1 MRIFKKRRVAVD
13 IVEKAP
19 AKINLTLNVID
30 KRTDGFH
37 EMRMVMTSIDL
48 ADHLTFTER
57 NDSKIALSSN
67 TAFMPL
73 NKKNIVYQA
82 ARILKEKF
90 DVQSGVNIIIDKQI
104 PIAAGL
110 GGGSSDAAAAL
121 RGLNRLW
128 ELNLNLE
135 ELAIIGE
142 KLGSDVP
149 FCIYNKTAYATGRGE
164 VIDLIKEVPQCW
176 VILVKPPKGISSW
189 TVFGELDLN
198 DIPQYDHHKMIEAIN
213 LNDYDGVVQH
223 AGNAL
228 EDISIRQQPDIK
240 KIKEKMEKFGADVA
254 VMSGTGPTVY
264 GLTQQYSKAQRIVN
278 GLKGFCKEVYLVRTL
293 K

>member
-1 MRIFKKRRVAVD
+1 ME

-19 AKINLTLNVID
+19 AKINLTLNVLN
-30 KRTDGFH
+30 KRPDGFH

-48 ADHLTFTER
+48 SDHLTFNER
-57 NDSKIALSSN
+57 NDQQITLSSN
-67 TAFMPL
+67 AAFIPL

-82 ARILKEKF
+82 VRLLKERYEIQK
-90 DVQSGVNIIIDKQI
+90 GVDINIDKQI
-104 PIAAGL
+104 PVAAGL
-110 GGGSSDAAAAL
+110 GGGSSDAAATL

-128 ELNLNLE
+128 ELGLTLE
-135 ELAIIGE
+135 ELALIGE
-142 KLGSDVP
+142 QLGSDVP

-164 VIDLIKEVPQCW
+164 VIKLIHEIPQCW

-189 TVFGELDLN
+189 TVFEELDLASLPHYN
-198 DIPQYDHHKMIEAIN
+198 HDKMIEAIN
-213 LNDYDGVVQH
+213 ENNYEEMIRY

-228 EDISIRQQPDIK
+228 EEISGKYRPDIK
-240 KIKEKMEKFGADVA
+240 MIKGKMEKFGADVA
-254 VMSGTGPTVY
+254 IMSGTGPTVY

-278 GLKGFCKEVYLVRTL
+278 GLKGFCREVYLVRTL

>member
-1 MRIFKKRRVAVD
+1 ME

-19 AKINLTLNVID
+19 AKINLTLNVLD
-30 KRTDGFH
+30 KRADGFH

-48 ADHLTFTER
+48 SDHLTFNKR
-57 NDSKIALSSN
+57 NDQKVILSSN

-73 NKKNIVYQA
+73 NRKNIVYQA
-82 ARILKEKF
+82 VQLLKEHHEIK
-90 DVQSGVNIIIDKQI
+90 SGVDISIDKQI

-128 ELNLNLE
+128 RLGHTLD
-135 ELAIIGE
+135 ELALIGE
-142 KLGSDVP
+142 QLGSDVP

-164 VIDLIKEVPQCW
+164 LIELIHEIPQCW

-198 DIPQYDHHKMIEAIN
+198 VIPQYDHYKMIEAIN
-213 LNDYDGVVQH
+213 LNDYEGMVQH

-228 EDISIRQQPDIK
+228 EEISIRQQPDIK

>member
-1 MRIFKKRRVAVD
+1 MRRVAVD

-30 KRTDGFH
+30 KRADGFH

-48 ADHLTFTER
+48 ADHLTFTNR
-57 NDSKIALSSN
+57 NDSKITLSSN
-67 TAFMPL
+67 TAFIPL
-73 NKKNIVYQA
+73 NKRNIVFQA
-82 ARILKEKF
+82 ARLLKEQF
-90 DVQSGVNIIIDKQI
+90 DIKAGVNITIDKQI

-128 ELNLNLE
+128 KLELSLE
-135 ELAIIGE
+135 ELAVIGE
-142 KLGSDVP
+142 ALGSDVP
-149 FCIYNKTAYATGRGE
+149 FCMYNKTAYATGRGE
-164 VIDLIKEVPQCW
+164 MIELIKEVPQCW

-198 DIPQYDHHKMIEAIN
+198 MIPQYDHHKMIEAIN
-213 LNDYDGVVQH
+213 RNDYDSMIQH

-228 EDISIRQQPDIK
+228 EGTSIRQQPDIK
-240 KIKEKMEKFGADVA
+240 KIKEKMQKFGADVA

>member
-1 MRIFKKRRVAVD
+1 ME

-19 AKINLTLNVID
+19 AKINLTLNVLN
-30 KRTDGFH
+30 KRPDGFH

-48 ADHLTFTER
+48 SDHLTFNER
-57 NDSKIALSSN
+57 NDQQITLTSN
-67 TAFMPL
+67 AAFIPL

-82 ARILKEKF
+82 VRLLKERYEIQK
-90 DVQSGVNIIIDKQI
+90 GVDINIDKQI
-104 PIAAGL
+104 PVAAGL
-110 GGGSSDAAAAL
+110 GGGSSDAAATL

-128 ELNLNLE
+128 ELGLTLE
-135 ELAIIGE
+135 ELALIGE
-142 KLGSDVP
+142 QLGSDVP

-164 VIDLIKEVPQCW
+164 VIKLIHEIPQCW

-189 TVFGELDLN
+189 TVFEELDLASLPHYN
-198 DIPQYDHHKMIEAIN
+198 HDKMIEAIN
-213 LNDYDGVVQH
+213 ENNYEEMIRY

-228 EDISIRQQPDIK
+228 EEISGKYRPDIK
-240 KIKEKMEKFGADVA
+240 MIKGKMEKFGADVA
-254 VMSGTGPTVY
+254 IMSGTGPTVY

-278 GLKGFCKEVYLVRTL
+278 GLKGFCREVYLVRTL

>member
-1 MRIFKKRRVAVD
+1 ME

-19 AKINLTLNVID
+19 AKLNLLLNVLF

-37 EMRMVMTSIDL
+37 ELELIMTAIDL
-48 ADHLTFTER
+48 SDRLTFTPQK
-57 NDSKIALSSN
+57 DSAIKLVSN
-67 TAFMPL
+67 SAAIPL

-82 ARILKEKF
+82 ARLLREKHQI
-90 DVQSGVNIIIDKQI
+90 DEGVQIRINKQI
-104 PIAAGL
+104 PVAAGL

-128 ELNLNLE
+128 QLNLSLE
-135 ELAIIGE
+135 ELAELGE
-142 KLGSDVP
+142 TLGSDVP

-164 VIDLIKEVPQCW
+164 AIQLIEEMPQCW
-176 VILVKPPKGISSW
+176 VVLVKPVKGISSW
-189 TVFGELDLN
+189 TVFEKLEPEAL
-198 DIPQYDHHKMIEAIN
+198 PKFPAQQMVEAIAAK
-213 LNDYDGVVQH
+213 DYEKMVQQM
-223 AGNAL
+223 GNAL
-228 EDISIRQQPDIK
+228 EPISIEQQPDIQI
-240 KIKEKMEKFGADVA
+240 IKEKMKAFGADTA

-264 GLTQQYSKAQRIVN
+264 GFTQHFSKAQRIVN

>member
-1 MRIFKKRRVAVD
+1 MD

-19 AKINLTLNVID
+19 AKINLTLNVIN
-30 KRTDGFH
+30 KREDGFH

-57 NDSKIALSSN
+57 NDSKITLSSN

-90 DVQSGVNIIIDKQI
+90 VIKPGVDIIIDKQI

-128 ELNLNLE
+128 KLGLTLD

-142 KLGSDVP
+142 QLGSDVP

-164 VIDLIKEVPQCW
+164 VIELIHEIPQCW

-213 LNDYDGVVQH
+213 LNDYEGMVQH

-228 EDISIRQQPDIK
+228 EEISIRQQPDIK
-240 KIKEKMEKFGADVA
+240 KIKEKMKKFGADVA

>member
-1 MRIFKKRRVAVD
+1 ME

-19 AKINLTLNVID
+19 AKINLTLNVLN
-30 KRTDGFH
+30 KRPDGFH

-48 ADHLTFTER
+48 SDHLTFNER
-57 NDSKIALSSN
+57 NDQQITLSSN
-67 TAFMPL
+67 AAFIPL

-82 ARILKEKF
+82 VRLLKERYEIQK
-90 DVQSGVNIIIDKQI
+90 GVDINIDKQI
-104 PIAAGL
+104 PVAAGL
-110 GGGSSDAAAAL
+110 GGGSSDAAATL

-128 ELNLNLE
+128 ELGLTLE
-135 ELAIIGE
+135 ELALIGE
-142 KLGSDVP
+142 QLGSDVP

-164 VIDLIKEVPQCW
+164 VIKLIHEIPQCW

-189 TVFGELDLN
+189 TVFEELDLASLPHYN
-198 DIPQYDHHKMIEAIN
+198 HDKMIEAIN
-213 LNDYDGVVQH
+213 ENNYEEMIRY

-228 EDISIRQQPDIK
+228 EEISGKYRPDIRM
-240 KIKEKMEKFGADVA
+240 IKGKMEKFGADVA
-254 VMSGTGPTVY
+254 IMSGTGPTVY

-278 GLKGFCKEVYLVRTL
+278 GLKGFCREVYLVRTL